1 MKQLSKHQR
10 YLLTGMIS
18 TSVFLWFYLSDNQAK
33 LETILG
39 PKCAAR
45 THVVFVKTHKT
56 ASSTV
61 TNIIQRFGLKHHLS
75 FVLPKYPENYLWFD
89 SNAFIDRLLP
99 HPNGTDKKFDLL
111 CNHAIYNRFA
121 ITKLM
126 HNNTAYI
133 TILRHPVNQFL
144 SAFYFYRTV
153 YKIPYLVRIPGP
165 NPVEEYLKDPAKY
178 EPVSNYASYT
188 NNRMT
193 IDLGIPRLVF
203 DQPALLTGFINKIDE
218 EFDFVMIMEY
228 FAESLVLLK
237 RLMCWRMEDIIS
249 MRMNIFDK
257 DEVNMPLKA
266 GMFNSIKKWAHADL
280 ELYEYFYRKFW
291 RRINQMKQDFWREVE
306 IFKEIQL
313 KVENYCLN
321 LNASQDLLLI
331 DGSEWND
338 RFLVSNETCKLLNM
352 KEVKFMNYLRTQQK
366 IDVN

>member
-1 MKQLSKHQR
+1 
-10 YLLTGMIS
+10 MIS
-18 TSVFLWFYLSDNQAK
+18 TLVFLWFYLSDNQTK
-33 LETILG
+33 IETILK
-39 PKCAAR
+39 PKCVAQ

-89 SNAFIDRLLP
+89 GNAFSDRLLP
-99 HPNGTDKKFDLL
+99 HPNGTEKKFDLL
-111 CNHAIYNRFA
+111 CNHAIYNRLVM
-121 ITKLM
+121 TKLM
-126 HNNTAYI
+126 HNNTVYI

-165 NPVEEYLKDPAKY
+165 NPVEEYLKNPEKY

-193 IDLGIPRLVF
+193 IDLGISSLVF
-203 DQPALLTGFINKIDE
+203 DQPTLLKGFINKIDE

-237 RLMCWRMEDIIS
+237 RLMCWSMEDIIS
-249 MRMNIFDK
+249 LRMNIFK
-257 DEVNMPLKA
+257 NDEFHVPLKF

-291 RRINQMKQDFWREVE
+291 RRINRMKQDFWQEVE
-306 IFKEIQL
+306 SFRKIQL
-313 KVENYCLN
+313 KVESYCMD
-321 LNASQDLLLI
+321 LNATQDLLVI
-331 DGSEWND
+331 DESEWND
-338 RFLVSNETCKLLNM
+338 RFLVNKQTCKLLKM
-352 KEVKFMNYLRTQQK
+352 KEVAFINYLRRHQQAG
-366 IDVN
+366 VN